1 MALPNPFCPAVAAGR
16 LRHFAGRDA
25 CDIAGLGERW
35 IDLFLELGL
44 VRGPGDLL
52 RLRRDQLA
60 GLPGWGEKSAD
71 NLVASLGRAR
81 ERPWAAKIFALGLP
95 GVGTATAATLAG
107 RFATIGALRAAT
119 APELCALPD
128 IGEAV
133 AGDILGFFASPAGAA
148 LVDDLDGAGFWRERE
163 DAPPPPAPGSTRLS
177 GQTFVLTGTLA
188 ALTRAEAKRSLE
200 ALGAKVTGSV
210 SRKTTAVV
218 AGAEPGGKLD
228 DAVRLGV
235 PVLDEAGL
243 QRLLAGGE
251 VDRAG

>member
-1 MALPNPFCPAVAAGR
+1 VAAGR
-16 LRHFAGRDA
+16 LRHFVGRDA
-25 CDIAGLGERW
+25 CDITGLGERG

-44 VRGPGDLL
+44 VRGPADLL

-71 NLVASLGRAR
+71 KLIASLGRAR

-107 RFATIGALRAAT
+107 RFATLAALRAAT

-128 IGEAV
+128 IGAV
-133 AGDILGFFASPAGAA
+133 VAAEISNFLASPEGTS
-148 LVDDLDGAGFWRERE
+148 LLDDLAAAGFWKARE
-163 DAPPPPAPGSTRLS
+163 DVPPPPAPGSTPLA
-177 GQTFVLTGTLA
+177 GQTYVLTGTLA
-188 ALTRAEAKRSLE
+188 ALTRAEVKRSLE

-218 AGAEPGGKLD
+218 AGADPGGKLD

-235 PVLDEAGL
+235 PVLDETGL
-243 QRLLAGGE
+243 RRLLAGGE
-251 VDRAG
+251 GDHAG